1 MIKSRKIVI
10 EHAVKKIFGDD
21 MNIKFISN
29 KKKLELNK
37 KKSNNQLLNKTESEK
52 IITKNKDYE
61 NQINL
66 KENKNEKKI
75 TTDLD
80 KDSSKN
86 LAQFFN
92 GEIIDINE

>member
-10 EHAVKKIFGDD
+10 EHAVKKIFGDE
-21 MNIKFISN
+21 MNIQFISN

-37 KKSNNQLLNKTESEK
+37 ENSNNKLLNKTESEK
-52 IITKNKDYE
+52 VIPKNKDYE
-61 NQINL
+61 TQINL
-66 KENKNEKKI
+66 KENKNKNQLPSP
-75 TTDLD
+75 LD